1 MKELQSLAS
10 VSMYF
15 EYCFYSGPGGRDGI
29 LGHQGGVLRPPH
41 PQAHPQHGFHQA
53 RQDARN
59 DRVRMGPIVFD
70 AEHLEYDDNDD
81 YARDHETE
89 YSRPRLGL
97 DLSNLFT
104 PIVNFMKFLGKSL
117 ESVFTLLEKQANLLL
132 GKYYSIFYEAGLFVA
147 LFPAR
152 YGNVKSFLT
161 SPCKLVPSG
170 TS

>member
-132 GKYYSIFYEAGLFVA
+132 GKFYMIFYKAYLWLF
-147 LFPAR
+147 
-152 YGNVKSFLT
+152 FL
-161 SPCKLVPSG
+161 CLCVMEMLKVF
-170 TS
+170 